1 MSDPAPSTT
10 CRMWTRSPHGLS
22 HLQRPRAVSRVSARP
37 CDGADST
44 VEEARMNYDDLDPG
58 IRDTVRR
65 LRDAGFED
73 DRFR

>member
-1 MSDPAPSTT
+1 
-10 CRMWTRSPHGLS
+10 
-22 HLQRPRAVSRVSARP
+22 
-37 CDGADST
+37 